1 MRHTVEEKGWKGEE
15 LQRDIKHVRGD
26 DGVISFQHKG
36 NFKGAYTRWTSLCTL
51 PWEFK
56 DNENMWALVMLM
68 FVNRGSEV
76 SLSIPSSNP
85 LTVDEI
91 VRADTY
97 PLIAHA
103 K

>member
-1 MRHTVEEKGWKGEE
+1 
-15 LQRDIKHVRGD
+15 
-26 DGVISFQHKG
+26 
-36 NFKGAYTRWTSLCTL
+36 
-51 PWEFK
+51 
-56 DNENMWALVMLM
+56 M

-85 LTVDEI
+85 LTVDEL